1 MTAYTEAQKR
11 AIQKYMKNIDT
22 IYYRVPN
29 EKKDRIKAIAAEQ
42 GLSVNAFIDRAVDHE
57 IEAVSKD
64 SGQIPEQSG
73 TGQE

>member
-29 EKKDRIKAIAAEQ
+29 AKKDKIKAIAAEQ

-57 IEAVSKD
+57 IESVCGESVKI
-64 SGQIPEQSG
+64 SEQ
-73 TGQE
+73 